1 MSAAAIYAT
10 LRRLSVR
17 VLTTEEAAA
26 ALRTSRSSASRA
38 LRTLA
43 AQGLVRR
50 IRHGLWAAAPEP
62 LDPRAI
68 VTELTRPFPAYVS
81 FQSALAARGA
91 IDQIPR
97 EINVASLAKPKRVET
112 TIGTYLLHRL
122 PPELFGG
129 FEELGG
135 IALATSEKAI
145 FDYFYVAC
153 ASGHPDRR
161 LPELDL
167 PANFARK
174 QVDGWVGRI
183 RSPRLRT
190 LVTVAVARARAR
202 RVRGHERSAQTA
214 RRSERIC
221 RMRAPTVN
229 EWAPRS
235 R

>member
-1 MSAAAIYAT
+1 M
-10 LRRLSVR
+10 
-17 VLTTEEAAA
+17 TTGEAAA
-26 ALRTSRSSASRA
+26 ALRVSGSSASRS

-43 AQGLVRR
+43 RQGLLRR
-50 IRHGLWAAAPEP
+50 IRQGLWVVAPEP

-91 IDQIPR
+91 IDQVPR

-112 TIGTYLLHRL
+112 TIGTYLIHRL

-129 FEELGG
+129 FEELDG
-135 IALATSEKAI
+135 IALATFEKAI

-190 LVTVAVARARAR
+190 LVTVAVARALERAEYESPR
-202 RVRGHERSAQTA
+202 SSSGSPAEDGTAFARTIGLRGPTPLGGPSAQV
-214 RRSERIC
+214 R
-221 RMRAPTVN
+221 
-229 EWAPRS
+229 
-235 R
+235 